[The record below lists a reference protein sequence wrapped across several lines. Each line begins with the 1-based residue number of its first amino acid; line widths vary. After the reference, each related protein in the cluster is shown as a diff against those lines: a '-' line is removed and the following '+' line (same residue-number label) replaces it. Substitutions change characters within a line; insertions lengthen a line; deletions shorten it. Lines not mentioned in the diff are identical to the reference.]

1 MESASES
8 ERARLCSGTPRHIHS
23 WIGSWHAS
31 RNCPWDSTVQIIWSI
46 KILMIAMLRLLSNRL
61 SSTQLQHRSE
71 DSQTRHPTFTSM
83 PTPSPA
89 CAIINH
95 HYPGTLRRQAIKVF
109 FHPPY
114 KNHPTFQKILLSQVL
129 LLAFVQ
135 HMRPTTK
142 PLQPTQLAFFS

>member
-71 DSQTRHPTFTSM
+71 DFQTKHPTSISM
-83 PTPSPA
+83 PTPSSA
-89 CAIINH
+89 RAITDH
-95 HYPGTLRRQAIKVF
+95 HYPGTLRRQVIKVF

-114 KNHPTFQKILLSQVL
+114 KNHSTSQKIPPSQVS
-129 LLAFVQ
+129 LLASVR